1 MFGGTEGW
9 TALCSTPNP
18 LEHCCLDIFVEPN
31 LIEVFINDG
40 EYVIRR
46 FLFNRGISPNDPIRR
61 MISLALMDD
70 AKFVFLFVEIA
81 DRASL

>member
-1 MFGGTEGW
+1 MKKEEASAVPKEKKLWYG
-9 TALCSTPNP
+9 
-18 LEHCCLDIFVEPN
+18 
-31 LIEVFINDG
+31 
-40 EYVIRR
+40 RR